1 MIYTCRGC
9 GRSFSAKQLKE
20 AIEGNYSIITCNF
33 CATINEFAEMKQ
45 SQTVLGYDALANADF
60 STAYNIFN
68 RAIDDATRR
77 RILRSPDAYLG
88 RALAQYRVQTVFSEN
103 DPHKLEPPKLICY
116 EKNDRLFKECNDYVL
131 AIKAVD
137 DVANGE
143 NKALEIARIE
153 KFATT
158 IDEIKLYYE
167 KIERENLL
175 QGVKDYSTFIAY
187 EDDKSNK
194 EGLEVAEYIYNFLP
208 TRNSLGP
215 VFFPNIYDYNNDS
228 NYYEAAILYAIDHSK
243 SMLVVADNS
252 IDQRLVDT
260 YLRFFKT
267 NDGRNE
273 RRLAFVL
280 YRDDYRPM
288 LPNAVEPITFRI
300 EDKGGWQEFFL
311 NCNNIIAE
319 VVEQPTTEIEEE
331 VELVAPTAFDEDVS
345 VKINGNLAE
354 FGTYPQILVSN
365 LKIENHFRE
374 LGLPKF
380 KADNGWTPLYKDNGS
395 PVCWYKDDVIADK
408 KYRAVYFIAPRKPFL
423 NTNIGNPVEQGR
435 HGFSPKRVYCF
446 EYRPITWEVRSID
459 GHLATLVSK
468 LGLDSLPFNN
478 VLEDSFWEY
487 SFLHDWLNSVFLS
500 TAFSGEEQKLL
511 GSLSDSE
518 DKVLLLDKRKDK
530 EYYTKLSTPKVG
542 SDYVRCVGGMCD
554 KNNHTLDSYW
564 IINDDDE
571 SENPP
576 NVVMKNNTSV
586 RSVFSS
592 LVAVVPKIIVQ
603 ISK

>member
-1 MIYTCRGC
+1 MIYTCREC
-9 GRSFSAKQLKE
+9 GRSFSTEQLKR
-20 AIEGNYSIITCNF
+20 AISENSNIITCAYCNS
-33 CATINEFAEMKQ
+33 INEFAEMKQ

-60 STAYNIFN
+60 STAYTIFN

-77 RILRSPDAYLG
+77 HILRSPDAYLG

-103 DPHKLEPPKLICY
+103 DPHKLEPPQLICY

-131 AIKAVD
+131 AVKAVD
-137 DVANGE
+137 DVAKGDSKLIE
-143 NKALEIARIE
+143 LKRIE
-153 KFATT
+153 NFANT

-167 KIERENLL
+167 QIERENVLK
-175 QGVKDYSTFIAY
+175 GVKDYSTFIAY
-187 EDDKSNK
+187 EDDKNNK

-208 TRNSLGP
+208 TRKSLGP
-215 VFFPNIYDYNNDS
+215 VFFPNIYDYNNDR

-260 YLRFFKT
+260 YLRFFKINGKH
-267 NDGRNE
+267 ND

-280 YRDDYRPM
+280 YCDDYRPM
-288 LPNAVEPITFRI
+288 LPNAVEPITFKL
-300 EDKGGWQEFFL
+300 EDKGAWQEFFL

-319 VVEQPTTEIEEE
+319 VVQEVKPEIEEE
-331 VELVAPTAFDEDVS
+331 MVVSPTVFQEDASVE
-345 VKINGNLAE
+345 INGNLAE
-354 FGTYPQILVSN
+354 FGSYPQVLVSN

-374 LGLPKF
+374 KGLPKF
-380 KADNGWTPLYKDNGS
+380 KFDNGWTPLYKDNGN
-395 PVCWYKDDVIADK
+395 PVCWYKDDVVGDK

-423 NTNIGNPVEQGR
+423 NSNMGNPTEQGR
-435 HGFSPKRVYCF
+435 HGFSPKRIYCF
-446 EYRPITWEVRSID
+446 EYRPITWEVRAIN
-459 GHLATLVSK
+459 GQLATLVSK

-478 VLEDSFWEY
+478 ELDESFWEY
-487 SFLHDWLNSVFLS
+487 SFLREWLNSVFLS
-500 TAFSGEEQKLL
+500 TAFTDKQQQLL
-511 GSLSDSE
+511 GSLSGSD
-518 DKVLLLDKRKDK
+518 DKILLLDKRKDR

-542 SDYVRCVGGMCD
+542 SDYLRCVGGMCD
-554 KNNHTLDSYW
+554 RNNHTLDSYW

-576 NVVMKNNTSV
+576 NVIMGNNTSV

-592 LVAVVPKIIVQ
+592 LVAIVPKIIVP